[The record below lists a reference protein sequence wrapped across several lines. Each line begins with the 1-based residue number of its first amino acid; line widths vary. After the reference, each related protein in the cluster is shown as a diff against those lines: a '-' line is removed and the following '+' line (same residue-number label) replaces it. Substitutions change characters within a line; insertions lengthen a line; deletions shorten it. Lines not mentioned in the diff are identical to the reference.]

1 MRRFIALGA
10 ALAVLAIAAAAAS
23 AGSNPNTLTLAVYG
37 DSPYWDTTPAFISK
51 RTAEFDA
58 TPAFIDTINAD
69 PSIQEVVHVG
79 DIHSGSEACTVPFD
93 EAIFDFWKAFVQ
105 PLIYTPG
112 DNEWSD
118 CSKTKEL
125 AGTDVF
131 GNPPDRAG
139 DPLAPVANP
148 LANLSLVR
156 SIFFANPGLTLGQH
170 PMQVISQAT
179 AFDPAHPEDAAYVEN
194 VMWEQSKTVFVTLNL
209 PGGSNNDFDAWN
221 NKPNATPPLN
231 HNDGTELVAR
241 TAADVRWLNQAFAM
255 AEADNAHSV
264 VIIGQADM
272 WDTADLP
279 SHQNLYEPI
288 VGAMAGDTTTFG
300 KPVLYLNGD
309 SHVYRSDNPLQQGS
323 TCYTES
329 GACPAQA
336 GPCLDVTAVP
346 PTKPTNTDAWCQ
358 HPYYDVPNFHRIV
371 VHGSTFPMEWLK
383 LWIDPRAAWENN
395 PSATSW
401 GPFSWEREIQGQ
413 LTPTP

>member
-1 MRRFIALGA
+1 MRKLIALGA
-10 ALAVLAIAAAAAS
+10 ASVLLAVVAAAAS
-23 AGSNPNTLTLAVYG
+23 AGGNPNTLTLAVYG
-37 DSPYWDTTPAFISK
+37 DSPYWDTTTKPALPK
-51 RTAEFDA
+51 KAEFDA

-69 PSIQEVVHVG
+69 PSVQEVIHVG
-79 DIHSGSEACTVPFD
+79 DIHSGREACTKPFD
-93 EAIFDFWKAFVQ
+93 EAIFNLWKAFVQ

-118 CSKTKEL
+118 CSKAKQL

-139 DPLAPVANP
+139 NPLAPVANP

-156 SIFFANPGLTLGQH
+156 SIFFANPGSTLGQH

-179 AFDPAHPEDAAYVEN
+179 AYDAAHPGDAAYVEN
-194 VMWEQSKTVFVTLNL
+194 VMWEQSNTVFVTLNL
-209 PGGSNNDFDAWN
+209 PGRLKQRLRRVEQPAQRH
-221 NKPNATPPLN
+221 PPLN
-231 HNDGTELVAR
+231 NNDQSERLAR
-241 TAADVRWLNQAFAM
+241 TPADVRWLNQAFAM
-255 AEADNAHSV
+255 AQADNAHSV

-272 WDTADLP
+272 WDTADAP

-288 VGAMAGDTTTFG
+288 VEAMADNTTTFG

-309 SHVYRSDNPLQQGS
+309 SHIYRSDNPLQQDS

-336 GPCLDVTAVP
+336 GPCSATTA
-346 PTKPTNTDAWCQ
+346 TNTDAWCQ

-371 VHGSTFPMEWLK
+371 VHGSTFPMEWL
-383 LWIDPRAAWENN
+383 
-395 PSATSW
+395 
-401 GPFSWEREIQGQ
+401 
-413 LTPTP
+413 

>member
-1 MRRFIALGA
+1 MTKFIALGA
-10 ALAVLAIAAAAAS
+10 TAIAVLAIAAATSS
-23 AGSNPNTLTLAVYG
+23 AGNPNTLTLAVYG
-37 DSPYWDTTPAFISK
+37 DSPYWDTTKLALPK
-51 RTAEFDA
+51 KAEFDA
-58 TPAFIDTINAD
+58 TPAFIQTINAD

-93 EAIFDFWKAFVQ
+93 EAVFDFWKAFVQ

-118 CSKTKEL
+118 CSKAKEL

-139 DPLAPVANP
+139 NPAAPVANP

-156 SIFFANPGLTLGQH
+156 SIFFADPGWTLGQH

-194 VMWEQSKTVFVTLNL
+194 VMWEQSKTLFVTLNL
-209 PGGSNNDFDAWN
+209 PGGSNNDSDAWN
-221 NKPNATPPLN
+221 NKAGATPPLN
-231 HNDGTELVAR
+231 NNDQSERSAR
-241 TAADVRWLNQAFAM
+241 TAADVRWLNQALAT

-264 VIIGQADM
+264 VIVGQADM
-272 WDTADLP
+272 WDTADSP

-288 VGAMAGDTTTFG
+288 VEAMADDTTTFG

-309 SHVYRSDNPLQQGS
+309 SHVYRSDNPLQKNS
-323 TCYTES
+323 TCYIES
-329 GACPAQA
+329 GSCGAQTV
-336 GPCLDVTAVP
+336 PCAAT
-346 PTKPTNTDAWCQ
+346 TPTNTDAWCQ

-383 LWIDPRAAWENN
+383 LSIDPRAAWENR
-395 PSATSW
+395 STATSW
-401 GPFSWEREIQGQ
+401 GPFSWQREIQDQ
-413 LTPTP
+413 LTPPTP

>member
-1 MRRFIALGA
+1 MRKWIALGA
-10 ALAVLAIAAAAAS
+10 ACVLLGVVASAAS
-23 AGSNPNTLTLAVYG
+23 AGGNPNTLTLAVYG
-37 DSPYWDTTPAFISK
+37 DSPYWDTTKPALPK
-51 RTAEFDA
+51 RAEFDA
-58 TPAFIDTINAD
+58 TPAFIQTINAD

-93 EAIFDFWKAFVQ
+93 EAIFNFWTAFVQ

-118 CSKTKEL
+118 CSKAKEL

-131 GNPPDRAG
+131 GNSPDRAG
-139 DPLAPVANP
+139 NPLAPVANP

-156 SIFFANPGLTLGQH
+156 SIFFANPGWTLGQH

-179 AFDPAHPEDAAYVEN
+179 AYDPAHPEDAAYVEN
-194 VMWEQSKTVFVTLNL
+194 VMWEQSKTAFVTLNL

-231 HNDGTELVAR
+231 NNDQTERIAR

-264 VIIGQADM
+264 VILGQADM
-272 WDTADLP
+272 WDTADSP

-288 VGAMAGDTTTFG
+288 VEAMADNTTTFG

-309 SHVYRSDNPLQQGS
+309 SHIYRSDNPLQQGS

-329 GACPAQA
+329 GSCGAQA
-336 GPCLDVTAVP
+336 GPCSANTA
-346 PTKPTNTDAWCQ
+346 TNTDAWCQ
-358 HPYYDVPNFHRIV
+358 HPYYDVSNFHRIV

-383 LWIDPRAAWENN
+383 LWIDPSSSSTRKAT
-395 PSATSW
+395 PTSW
-401 GPFSWEREIQGQ
+401 GPFTWQREIQAQ